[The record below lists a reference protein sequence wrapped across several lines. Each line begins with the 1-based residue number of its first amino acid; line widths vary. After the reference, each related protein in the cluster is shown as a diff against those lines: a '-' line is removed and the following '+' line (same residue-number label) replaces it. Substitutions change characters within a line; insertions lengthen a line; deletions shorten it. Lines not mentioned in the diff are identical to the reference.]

1 MNLTSLISK
10 NMRGLR
16 YKYVTFLLS
25 SVFSITIFYLFASF
39 IMNPSVA
46 YGNALAGSLVLGIT
60 TTAGLIACEVIIVVF
75 SFFFIWYSS
84 SAFIKSRSNEFG
96 LLTTLGASK
105 HQLSR
110 MIFTESMII
119 GETAIGI
126 GLLLG
131 TLLLKMFLSAM
142 SLILK
147 VDSPIEFALAPQ
159 AILITFVGY
168 TILFVVVGLI
178 NIRSLKK
185 GQVVELSRAS
195 QRPKKPP
202 VFSWVLG
209 LFAVLCLSI
218 GYYLAWTADGRTV
231 LFRMLPVIG
240 IVCVGTYFLFSQL
253 SVVFLRTI
261 KERKGLYFK
270 GVNLLTISEL
280 RFKIQD
286 NARVLSITAILT
298 AVVITAVGTLD
309 IGSQTLLEMRE
320 FEFPQALS
328 VTIQGRLQP
337 PELEKLDVSIRNEF
351 QSRGLD
357 VQSGMV
363 LPGIMFRGAAWGT
376 RYPIPLIS
384 EEDYKLWAEQ
394 SGAPSL
400 EDILPGHAVMLGSYP
415 WGQIPDV
422 LTGDLESRVGLKD
435 GSDGGTI
442 SFVVD
447 RSIDVHLL
455 NDPYSWVLVVD
466 PANMHDLSK
475 EAGPRDNL
483 VLISYELSD
492 WTQSL
497 EPTKRIRMFITE
509 QAEQLDFGILDFSSR
524 VLSYQETRQTKSLLM
539 FLAVFVA
546 VLFSLGMGSMLHFR
560 LFTDLE
566 EDRARFASMKR
577 LGVSQGE
584 IRTVITRQSALL
596 FFAPFVL
603 GVVHS
608 AFALKA
614 LVGALLSD
622 SSISEMALPVLTY
635 ETIKYMMIPVVIFLS
650 AQTAYFL
657 ISRKAYIN
665 AINANQS

>member
-1 MNLTSLISK
+1 M
-10 NMRGLR
+10 
-16 YKYVTFLLS
+16 
-25 SVFSITIFYLFASF
+25 
-39 IMNPSVA
+39 
-46 YGNALAGSLVLGIT
+46 
-60 TTAGLIACEVIIVVF
+60 IV
-75 SFFFIWYSS
+75 
-84 SAFIKSRSNEFG
+84 
-96 LLTTLGASK
+96 
-105 HQLSR
+105 
-110 MIFTESMII
+110 

-195 QRPKKPP
+195 QKPKRPP

-253 SVVFLRTI
+253 SVAFLRTI

-328 VTIQGRLQP
+328 VTIRGRLQP

-363 LPGIMFRGAAWGT
+363 LPGIMFRGPHGE
-376 RYPIPLIS
+376 L
-384 EEDYKLWAEQ
+384 
-394 SGAPSL
+394 
-400 EDILPGHAVMLGSYP
+400 DIL
-415 WGQIPDV
+415 
-422 LTGDLESRVGLKD
+422 
-435 GSDGGTI
+435 
-442 SFVVD
+442 
-447 RSIDVHLL
+447 
-455 NDPYSWVLVVD
+455 
-466 PANMHDLSK
+466 
-475 EAGPRDNL
+475 
-483 VLISYELSD
+483 
-492 WTQSL
+492 
-497 EPTKRIRMFITE
+497 
-509 QAEQLDFGILDFSSR
+509 
-524 VLSYQETRQTKSLLM
+524 
-539 FLAVFVA
+539 FL
-546 VLFSLGMGSMLHFR
+546 
-560 LFTDLE
+560 
-566 EDRARFASMKR
+566 
-577 LGVSQGE
+577 
-584 IRTVITRQSALL
+584 
-596 FFAPFVL
+596 
-603 GVVHS
+603 
-608 AFALKA
+608 
-614 LVGALLSD
+614 
-622 SSISEMALPVLTY
+622 
-635 ETIKYMMIPVVIFLS
+635 
-650 AQTAYFL
+650 
-657 ISRKAYIN
+657 
-665 AINANQS
+665 